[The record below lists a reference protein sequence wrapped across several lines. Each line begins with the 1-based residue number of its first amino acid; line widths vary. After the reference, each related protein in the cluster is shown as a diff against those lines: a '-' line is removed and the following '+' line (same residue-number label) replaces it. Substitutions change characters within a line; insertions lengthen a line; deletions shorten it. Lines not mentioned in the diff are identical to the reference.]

1 MTWNHNVSVF
11 ICRNFLIFEVVIKLS
26 GYIEFSHW
34 SSILI
39 LIYTAPVQI
48 DHYLHRACPY
58 WCWFTPR
65 LSIYWRIFVPRLS
78 ILMLIHTAH
87 VQVLLC
93 AFDLV
98 NQSKAWLLSP
108 ASGKWYLLVALLAI
122 SLDSN
127 QKVLIIP
134 LPCHREGRLLTRLR
148 THPGRR
154 VHCSQNYMR
163 KYDKSI
169 WNWVAAK
176 CCYCLLGVHEPYLD
190 LDFTPQTRHKPA
202 HFA

>member
-39 LIYTAPVQI
+39 LIHSTPVQI

-58 WCWFTPR
+58 WFWFT
-65 LSIYWRIFVPRLS
+65 PRLS
-78 ILMLIHTAH
+78 ILMLIYTVPVHIDADLHRACPYWCWSTPCLSILTLIHTAP

-163 KYDKSI
+163 K
-169 WNWVAAK
+169 
-176 CCYCLLGVHEPYLD
+176 
-190 LDFTPQTRHKPA
+190 
-202 HFA
+202 